1 VAGIYKRGRT
11 YWARAQRNGREVRE
25 SLKTTDRRVAE
36 SRYRDWFDRLNAI
49 AWGDRPRRLF
59 AEATKR
65 FIDEHLTHIKPSTAR
80 RYGVSLQ
87 WLAEQFGGKY
97 LDQITREQL
106 AEFETWRRAMGAS
119 PPTIRRDLAC
129 LSSMFTSC
137 EDWDW
142 IAEGINPV
150 RGFMRRRARRG
161 LSESPPRTRY
171 LSVAEEQKLLQA
183 ATPAVRRAIVVAVD
197 TGLRR
202 EEQFSLTWPQIDMR
216 RGLITTTKQTKSGRS
231 RSVPLPERAAQCL
244 AQIRVSELGTV
255 ASLFVFHH
263 DDGRRVLTMEK
274 GIKAAVRRAGL
285 KDVRW
290 HDLRRTAGCRWLQAG
305 RSMLEV
311 SVLLGHSSVAV
322 TEKHYA
328 FLDGERVAEDVA
340 QMSHTL

>member
-25 SLKTTDRRVAE
+25 SLKTTDRRMAE
-36 SRYRDWFDRLNAI
+36 SRYRNWFGRLEAI
-49 AWGDRPRRLF
+49 VWGDRPRRLF
-59 AEATKR
+59 AEAVKR
-65 FIDEHLTHIKPSTAR
+65 FIDEHLTRIKPSTAR

-87 WLAEQFGGKY
+87 WLAEQFGDKH

-106 AEFETWRRAMGAS
+106 AEFEAWRRAMGAS
-119 PPTIRRDLAC
+119 SPTIRRDLAC
-129 LSSMFTSC
+129 LSSLFTSC

-142 IAEGINPV
+142 IAEGSNPV
-150 RGFMRRRARRG
+150 RGFMRRRAHRG
-161 LSESPPRTRY
+161 LTEAPPRMRY
-171 LSVAEEQKLLQA
+171 LSPAEEQKLLA
-183 ATPAVRRAIVVAVD
+183 AASPAVRRAIVVAVD

-216 RGLITTTKQTKSGRS
+216 RGLITTTRQTKSGRS
-231 RSVPLPERAAQCL
+231 RSVPLPERSTQFL
-244 AQIRVSELGTV
+244 AQLRANEVGTV
-255 ASLFVFHH
+255 ASLYVFRHE
-263 DDGRRVLTMEK
+263 DGRRILTMEK

-305 RSMLEV
+305 RSMKEV
-311 SVLLGHSSVAV
+311 SILLGHSSIAT

-328 FLDGERVAEDVA
+328 FLDGERVAADVA
-340 QMSHTL
+340 QMSAH